1 MGAVAARTA
10 RSRRSGTGD
19 VLPLEAKQFR
29 LVPGTTGIKD
39 YEPRVVQ
46 QLLDFVY
53 RNVAEVLQVA
63 EAFSNRASKK
73 RNWDGGCHAS
83 YSSKSNYIPLLPLLR
98 RTPCKLWQIGV
109 TRSRFQYL
117 PPSMASDCLH
127 LRTASSPLTSSLST
141 KTCRR
146 RGVVGEQCLYR
157 SRDTASHCAA
167 LKIIESL
174 PRCAS

>member
-1 MGAVAARTA
+1 MCT
-10 RSRRSGTGD
+10 
-19 VLPLEAKQFR
+19 VL
-29 LVPGTTGIKD
+29 GIKD

-157 SRDTASHCAA
+157 HVGKLRMCRSRDTASHCAA

>member
-1 MGAVAARTA
+1 M
-10 RSRRSGTGD
+10 
-19 VLPLEAKQFR
+19 Q
-29 LVPGTTGIKD
+29 GIKD

-98 RTPCKLWQIGV
+98 RTHVGKL
-109 TRSRFQYL
+109 R
-117 PPSMASDCLH
+117 MC
-127 LRTASSPLTSSLST
+127 
-141 KTCRR
+141 
-146 RGVVGEQCLYR
+146 R